1 MLLGAVASPRTPL
14 GSRLAGS
21 PELLP
26 HVVSESMGFK
36 GPPVPGRP
44 TCGAASLLARP
55 ITTGEH
61 STVEA
66 LLAAPALGDGRESE
80 HPHPPRAPAPP
91 GPSSFRAWAPTVLGS
106 HLAADGR
113 GAHGGIFPRQSG
125 CHVRH
130 GGDPSV
136 TPSPRLP
143 VLSSSSSHSIKPISV
158 RLASILATVT
168 STPISLN
175 TGNYSVPHFP

>member
-1 MLLGAVASPRTPL
+1 MASPRTRL
-14 GSRLAGS
+14 GSWLAGS

-26 HVVSESMGFK
+26 HVVSESMGLED
-36 GPPVPGRP
+36 PPVPGRP
-44 TCGAASLLARP
+44 TCEAASLLARP
-55 ITTGEH
+55 MTTGEH

-66 LLAAPALGDGRESE
+66 LLAAPALGNGRESE
-80 HPHPPRAPAPP
+80 HPRPPRAPAPP
-91 GPSSFRAWAPTVLGS
+91 GPSSSRAWVPTVLGS
-106 HLAADGR
+106 HLTVDGR

-130 GGDPSV
+130 GRDPSV
-136 TPSPRLP
+136 TPGPRLP
-143 VLSSSSSHSIKPISV
+143 ILSSSSSRSHQVPVSV
-158 RLASILATVT
+158 CLTSILATMT